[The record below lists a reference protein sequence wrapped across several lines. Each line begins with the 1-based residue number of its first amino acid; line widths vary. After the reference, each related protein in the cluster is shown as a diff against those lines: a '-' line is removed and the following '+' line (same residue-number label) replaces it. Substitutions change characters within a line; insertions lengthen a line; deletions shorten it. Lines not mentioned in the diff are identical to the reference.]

1 MAAAHGHYHPQ
12 SVLAPPLLPL
22 GLDTQHSHQRHSHQ
36 RCIFNHCNSSFSPF
50 EIAKTTHIL
59 PLSLSPI
66 VDCAS
71 TNKAA
76 TTLEAITALLRN
88 CVTSN
93 PQVCETPALAIAV
106 NQTAA

>member
-1 MAAAHGHYHPQ
+1 
-12 SVLAPPLLPL
+12 VLALPLLPL

-36 RCIFNHCNSSFSPF
+36 RHSHQQSAFNYCNSSFSPF

-59 PLSLSPI
+59 PLSVSPI

-71 TNKAA
+71 TNEAA
-76 TTLEAITALLRN
+76 ITLEAITALLRN
-88 CVTSN
+88 CITLN
-93 PQVCETPALAIAV
+93 AQVCETPALAIAV

>member
-1 MAAAHGHYHPQ
+1 MQ
-12 SVLAPPLLPL
+12 C

-36 RCIFNHCNSSFSPF
+36 QCVFNHCNSSFSPF

-66 VDCAS
+66 VDSTS

-76 TTLEAITALLRN
+76 TTLEAITALLWN
-88 CVTSN
+88 CITSN
-93 PQVCETPALAIAV
+93 PQVRETPALAIAV
-106 NQTAA
+106 SQTAA

>member
-12 SVLAPPLLPL
+12 SVLTLPLLPL

-36 RCIFNHCNSSFSPF
+36 QCAFNHCNSSFSPF

-59 PLSLSPI
+59 PLSLPPI
-66 VDCAS
+66 VDCAPTS
-71 TNKAA
+71 EAA
-76 TTLEAITALLRN
+76 TTLEAITALL
-88 CVTSN
+88 SN
-93 PQVCETPALAIAV
+93 PQVRETPAQAIAV